1 MSSAELKEKL
11 IEHIRKTEDKHLL
24 EEISHLFELQE
35 PDTIYQLNDQQKKD
49 VSEAKEQIRNKQ
61 FLSNEDADKDI
72 DEWLSK

>member
-11 IEHIRKTEDKHLL
+11 IESIRKTEDKQLL
-24 EEISHLFELQE
+24 EEISHLLELQE
-35 PDTIYQLNDQQKKD
+35 PDTIYQLNDQQKKNI
-49 VSEAKEQIRNKQ
+49 SKAKEQIQNNE